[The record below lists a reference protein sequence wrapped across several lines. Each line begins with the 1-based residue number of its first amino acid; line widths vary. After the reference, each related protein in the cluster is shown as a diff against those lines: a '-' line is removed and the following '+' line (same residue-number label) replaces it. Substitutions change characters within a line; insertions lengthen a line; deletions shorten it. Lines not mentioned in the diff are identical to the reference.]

1 MADQIT
7 IQKKE
12 LPELKKFLE
21 KKNKKIKEIV
31 DLGKEAIRVIVED
44 T

>member
-12 LPELKKFLE
+12 LPELKKWIV
-21 KKNKKIKEIV
+21 KKNKKIIEII

-44 T
+44 N